1 MFCMRKFTAFL
12 ISVIC
17 LLTGIILG
25 FLLSPV
31 KFGLGN
37 NSGNTTNNNYNK
49 KEQEEQSK

>member
-1 MFCMRKFTAFL
+1 MRKPTVFF

-17 LLTGIILG
+17 LLSGIILG

-37 NSGNTTNNNYNK
+37 DCGNTTNNYYNK
-49 KEQEEQSK
+49 KEQEQQD